1 MSSLRL
7 RQERISSLHA
17 PEGGDLQP
25 GIDGVLAWAGGGG
38 DGQGHDTFF
47 RLVL

>member
-1 MSSLRL
+1 MELNDEKKL
-7 RQERISSLHA
+7 KVERSVR
-17 PEGGDLQP
+17 E
-25 GIDGVLAWAGGGG
+25 DGVLAWAGGGG

>member
-1 MSSLRL
+1 MELNDEKKL
-7 RQERISSLHA
+7 EVERSMR
-17 PEGGDLQP
+17 D
-25 GIDGVLAWAGGGG
+25 DGVLAWAAGGG